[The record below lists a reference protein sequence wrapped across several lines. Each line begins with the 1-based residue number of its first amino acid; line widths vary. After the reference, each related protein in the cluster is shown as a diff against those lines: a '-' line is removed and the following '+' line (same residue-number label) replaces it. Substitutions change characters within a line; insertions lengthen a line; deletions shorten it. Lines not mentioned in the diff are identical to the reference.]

1 MNEIKVKHSEY
12 LANGHFPFHVRYST
26 PYKANKDGPM
36 TTQKT
41 MILGKDA
48 ALEDTITK
56 LRSKLL
62 DWGFDVEEASW
73 LNPVPNVW
81 SVHIRD
87 RFCPYLF
94 TNGKGVTKDAAL
106 ASALGEFFERLNC
119 NYFFADFYLGEK
131 IAKSEFVHYSNEKWF
146 AFKDEKMPA
155 GLMNEALWDYYDPDR
170 ALTPSQLVETNSG
183 NAERGICALPY
194 TRISD
199 SKVAFIPM
207 NIIGN
212 LYVSNGMS
220 AGNTK
225 TEARVQA
232 LSEVFER
239 SVKNRILAEGISL
252 PNIPYEVLNRYPKV
266 MEAIQELEANGYPI
280 ICKDASLGGKY
291 PVINV
296 TLLNPQ
302 EGTAFASFG
311 AHPKFQVALERT
323 LTELLQ
329 GRRLDQLNVFSPP
342 TFALEDV
349 ADNLNLEAH
358 FIDSNGLIHW
368 NFFKEK
374 ADFEF
379 ADWNFGNNT
388 TQSEYDA
395 MVDIFKNI
403 EKEVYVMDFDHL
415 GVYGCRIHVPGM
427 SEIYQPEDLAWDNN
441 NSGYDV
447 RKEILGCHELTADEL
462 MELYNKLEDKGYDD
476 MLLVAHAIGVI
487 PDATTIWSDLR
498 IGEFKT
504 MVALAAKNYEFAK
517 SGTDWCLHFAPLKPE
532 RKLLYLCLN
541 TLMQIEMDDTVNEGD
556 FLPTVERMYS
566 KDLVERAQKIIGGFE
581 RFDGL
586 HESDLN
592 LKGFEMHQKLITS
605 YQKLQKAKK
614 QWAKGQ

>member
-1 MNEIKVKHSEY
+1 
-12 LANGHFPFHVRYST
+12 
-26 PYKANKDGPM
+26 M
-36 TTQKT
+36 TEKT

-48 ALEDTITK
+48 PLEETISLLRQK
-56 LRSKLL
+56 LQN
-62 DWGFDVEEASW
+62 WGFDVEEASW

-81 SVHIRD
+81 SVHLRD

-131 IAKSEFVHYSNEKWF
+131 IAQSEFVHYPNEKWF
-146 AFKDEKMPA
+146 PIGDTDEMPE
-155 GLMNEALWDYYDPDR
+155 GLLNESLWEHYDPTGE
-170 ALTPSQLVETNSG
+170 LTPSQLVDTNSG
-183 NAERGICALPY
+183 NAGRGICALPY
-194 TRISD
+194 TNVITN
-199 SKVAFIPM
+199 KTYFLPM

-232 LSEVFER
+232 LSEIFER
-239 SVKNRILAEGISL
+239 SIKNKILSEGIAL
-252 PNIPYEVLNRYPKV
+252 PTIPQEVLNRYPKV
-266 MEAIQELEANGYPI
+266 VEAIAELEAHGYPI

-296 TLLNPQ
+296 TLLNPG

-342 TFALEDV
+342 TFELDDV
-349 ADNLNLEAH
+349 SDTLNLEAH

-368 NFFKEK
+368 NFFKETPN
-374 ADFEF
+374 FEF
-379 ADWNFGNNT
+379 SDWNFGDNT
-388 TQSEYDA
+388 TQGEYDA
-395 MVDIFKNI
+395 LIDIFKSM
-403 EKEVYVMDFDHL
+403 EKDVYVMDFEHL

-427 SEIYQPEDLAWDNN
+427 SEIYEAEDLAWDNN
-441 NSGYDV
+441 NAGYDV
-447 RKEILGCHELTADEL
+447 RSPILSAHELSQEEL
-462 MELYNKLEDKGYDD
+462 MELHTRLEEKGFDD
-476 MLLVAHAIGVI
+476 MLLVSHAIGII
-487 PDATTIWSDLR
+487 PDAGTMWAELR
-498 IGEFKT
+498 MGEFKT
-504 MVALAAKNYEFAK
+504 MLAFAARDFELAKA
-517 SGTDWCLHFAPLKPE
+517 GTEWCLHFAPLKKE

-541 TLMQIEMDDTVNEGD
+541 TLLQIEMDDTLNEKD
-556 FLPTVERMYS
+556 FLPTVERMYG
-566 KDLVERAQKIIGGFE
+566 KAMVEKAQKIINAHE
-581 RFDGL
+581 KFDGL

-592 LKGFEMHQKLITS
+592 LKGFEMHQKLLTS
-605 YQKLQKAKK
+605 YEKLQKAKK
-614 QWAKGQ
+614 QFMTKL

>member
-1 MNEIKVKHSEY
+1 
-12 LANGHFPFHVRYST
+12 
-26 PYKANKDGPM
+26 M
-36 TTQKT
+36 TKT

-48 ALEDTITK
+48 ALEDTIVRLKT
-56 LRSKLL
+56 RLL

-87 RFCPYLF
+87 RYCPYLF

-119 NYFFADFYLGEK
+119 NYFFADFYLGER
-131 IAKSEFVHYSNEKWF
+131 IAKSEFVHYPNEKWF
-146 AFKDEKMPA
+146 PFKNHKMPE
-155 GLMNEALWDYYDPDR
+155 GLMNEALWDFYDPGR
-170 ALTPSQLVETNSG
+170 ELTPAQLVDTNSG
-183 NAERGICALPY
+183 NDERGICALPY
-194 TRISD
+194 TNVMD
-199 SKVAFIPM
+199 EKTYYIPM
-207 NIIGN
+207 NIVGN

-239 SVKNRILAEGISL
+239 SIKNKILAEGISL
-252 PNIPYEVLNRYPKV
+252 PTIPKEVLNRYPKV
-266 MEAIQELEANGYPI
+266 VEAIEELESHGYPI

-296 TLLNPQ
+296 TLLNPT

-342 TFALEDV
+342 TFELEDV
-349 ADNLNLEAH
+349 ADHLNLEAH

-368 NFFKEK
+368 NFFKET
-374 ADFEF
+374 ADYEF
-379 ADWNFGNNT
+379 ADWNFGDNT
-388 TQSEYDA
+388 TLGEYDA
-395 MVDIFKNI
+395 LISIFKQI
-403 EKEVYVMDFDHL
+403 EKDVYVMDFEHL
-415 GVYGCRIHVPGM
+415 NVYGCRIHVPGM

-441 NSGYDV
+441 NAGYDV
-447 RKEILGCHELTADEL
+447 RAQILTAHELSPDEL
-462 MELYNKLEDKGYDD
+462 MGLYTKLEDKGYDD

-487 PDATTIWSDLR
+487 PDANTIWADLR
-498 IGEFKT
+498 MGEFKA
-504 MVALAAKNYEFAK
+504 MLAFAAKNYELAK
-517 SGTDWCLHFAPLKPE
+517 AGTDWCLHFAPLKKE

-541 TLMQIEMDDTVNEGD
+541 TLLNIETDDTINEKD
-556 FLPTVERMYS
+556 FLPTIKRMYG
-566 KDLVERAQKIIGGFE
+566 KALVEKAQKIINGFE
-581 RFDGL
+581 KFDGL

-592 LKGFEMHQKLITS
+592 LRGFEMHDKLIVS
-605 YQKLQKAKK
+605 YEKLQRAKK
-614 QWAKGQ
+614 LWAEKSL

>member
-1 MNEIKVKHSEY
+1 
-12 LANGHFPFHVRYST
+12 
-26 PYKANKDGPM
+26 M
-36 TTQKT
+36 TKT

-48 ALEDTITK
+48 SLEDTI
-56 LRSKLL
+56 LRLKTKLL

-87 RFCPYLF
+87 RYCPYLF

-119 NYFFADFYLGEK
+119 NYFFADFYLGER
-131 IAKSEFVHYSNEKWF
+131 IAKSEFVHYPNEKWF
-146 AFKDEKMPA
+146 AYKSDKMPE
-155 GLMNEALWDYYDPDR
+155 GLMNESLWDFYDPGRD
-170 ALTPSQLVETNSG
+170 LTPAQLVDTNSG
-183 NAERGICALPY
+183 NADRGICALPY
-194 TRISD
+194 TNVMD
-199 SKVAFIPM
+199 EKTYYIPM
-207 NIIGN
+207 NIVGN

-225 TEARVQA
+225 NEARVQA

-239 SVKNRILAEGISL
+239 SIKNKILAEGISL
-252 PNIPYEVLNRYPKV
+252 PTIPKEVLNRYPKV
-266 MEAIQELEANGYPI
+266 VEAIEELESHGYPI

-296 TLLNPQ
+296 TLLNPT

-342 TFALEDV
+342 TFELEDV
-349 ADNLNLEAH
+349 ADHLNLEAH

-368 NFFKEK
+368 NFFKETS
-374 ADFEF
+374 DYEF
-379 ADWNFGNNT
+379 ADWNFGDNT
-388 TQSEYDA
+388 TQGEYDA
-395 MVDIFKNI
+395 LINIFKQI
-403 EKEVYVMDFDHL
+403 EKDVYVMDFEHL
-415 GVYGCRIHVPGM
+415 NVYGCRIHVPGM

-441 NSGYDV
+441 NAGYDV
-447 RKEILGCHELTADEL
+447 RAQILTAHELSPDEL
-462 MELYNKLEDKGYDD
+462 MGLYTRLEDKGYDD

-487 PDATTIWSDLR
+487 PDANTLWADLR
-498 IGEFKT
+498 MGEFKA
-504 MVALAAKNYEFAK
+504 MLAFAAKNYELAK
-517 SGTDWCLHFAPLKPE
+517 AGTDWCLHFAPLKKE

-541 TLMQIEMDDTVNEGD
+541 TLLNIETDDTINEKD
-556 FLPTVERMYS
+556 FLPTIKRMYG
-566 KDLVERAQKIIGGFE
+566 KALVDKAQKIINGFE
-581 RFDGL
+581 KFDGL

-592 LKGFEMHQKLITS
+592 LRGFEMHDKLIVS
-605 YQKLQKAKK
+605 YEKLQRSKK
-614 QWAKGQ
+614 LWAEKSL

>member
-1 MNEIKVKHSEY
+1 M
-12 LANGHFPFHVRYST
+12 
-26 PYKANKDGPM
+26 
-36 TTQKT
+36 TQKT

-48 ALEDTITK
+48 PLEETITRLK
-56 LRSKLL
+56 KQLL

-87 RFCPYLF
+87 KFCPYLF

-131 IAKSEFVHYSNEKWF
+131 TATSDFVHYPQEKWF
-146 AFKDEKMPA
+146 PFKGEKMPA
-155 GLMNEALWDYYDPDR
+155 GLMNESLWDFYDPAR
-170 ALTPSQLVETNSG
+170 ELTPAQLVDTNSG
-183 NAERGICALPY
+183 HAERGICALPY
-194 TRISD
+194 TRERD
-199 SKVAFIPM
+199 GKTYYIPM
-207 NIIGN
+207 NVIGN

-232 LSEVFER
+232 LSEIFER
-239 SVKNRILAEGISL
+239 SIKNKILAEGISL
-252 PNIPYEVLNRYPKV
+252 PTIPQEVLNRYPKV
-266 MEAIQELEANGYPI
+266 VEAIKELEAHGYPI
-280 ICKDASLGGKY
+280 ICKDASLGGRY

-296 TLLNPQ
+296 TLLNPM

-342 TFALEDV
+342 SFELEDV
-349 ADNLNLEAH
+349 KDHLNLEAH

-368 NFFKEK
+368 NFFKET
-374 ADFEF
+374 ADYEF
-379 ADWNFGNNT
+379 ADWNFGGAS
-388 TQSEYDA
+388 TQAEFDS
-395 MVDIFKNI
+395 MIDIFHKM
-403 EKEVYVMDFDHL
+403 EKDVYIMDFEHL
-415 GVYGCRIHVPGM
+415 NVYGCRIHVPGM

-441 NSGYDV
+441 NSCYDL
-447 RKEILGCHELTADEL
+447 RKDILGASELSADEL
-462 MELYNKLEDKGYDD
+462 MSLHERLEEKGHDD

-487 PDATTIWSDLR
+487 PDAGTVWADLR
-498 IGEFKT
+498 IGEFKA
-504 MVALAAKNYEFAK
+504 MLALAAKEYEAAK
-517 SGTDWCLHFAPLKPE
+517 AGVEWCLHFAPLKQE
-532 RKLLYLCLN
+532 RRLLYLCLQ
-541 TLMQIEMDDTVNEGD
+541 TLLHIEMNDDLNENHY
-556 FLPTVERMYS
+556 LPTVERMYG
-566 KDLVERAQKIIGGFE
+566 KNMVERANKIIHGFE
-581 RFDGL
+581 KFDGL

-605 YQKLQKAKK
+605 YEKLQRAKRMWFEK
-614 QWAKGQ
+614 RA

>member
-1 MNEIKVKHSEY
+1 
-12 LANGHFPFHVRYST
+12 
-26 PYKANKDGPM
+26 M
-36 TTQKT
+36 TEKT

-48 ALEDTITK
+48 PLEETITRLRKK
-56 LRSKLL
+56 LQDL
-62 DWGFDVEEASW
+62 GFDVEEASW

-119 NYFFADFYLGEK
+119 NYFFADFYLGET
-131 IAKSEFVHYSNEKWF
+131 IAKSEFVHYPNEKWF
-146 AFKDEKMPA
+146 PIGDTDEMPE
-155 GLMNEALWDYYDPDR
+155 GLMNESLWEHYDPTGE
-170 ALTPSQLVETNSG
+170 LTPSQLVDTNSG

-194 TRISD
+194 TNVITN
-199 SKVAFIPM
+199 KTYFLPM

-232 LSEVFER
+232 LSEIFER
-239 SVKNRILAEGISL
+239 SIKNKILSEGIAL
-252 PNIPYEVLNRYPKV
+252 PTIPQEVLNRYPKV
-266 MEAIQELEANGYPI
+266 VEAIAELEANGYPI

-296 TLLNPQ
+296 TLLNPG

-342 TFALEDV
+342 TFELDDV
-349 ADNLNLEAH
+349 SDTLNLEAH

-368 NFFKEK
+368 NFFKETPN
-374 ADFEF
+374 FEF

-388 TQSEYDA
+388 TQGEYDA
-395 MVDIFKNI
+395 LIDIFKSM
-403 EKEVYVMDFDHL
+403 EKDVYVMDFEHL

-427 SEIYQPEDLAWDNN
+427 SEIYEPEDLAWDNN

-447 RKEILGCHELTADEL
+447 RSHILGAHELSQEEL
-462 MELYNKLEDKGYDD
+462 MELHTRLEDKGFDD
-476 MLLVAHAIGVI
+476 MLLVSHAIGII
-487 PDATTIWSDLR
+487 PDAGTMWADLR
-498 IGEFKT
+498 MGEFKT
-504 MVALAAKNYEFAK
+504 MVAFAAKNFELAK
-517 SGTDWCLHFAPLKPE
+517 AGTEWCLHFAPLKKE
-532 RKLLYLCLN
+532 RKLFYLCLN
-541 TLMQIEMDDTVNEGD
+541 TLLQIEMDDTLNEKD
-556 FLPTVERMYS
+556 FLPTVERMYG
-566 KDLVERAQKIIGGFE
+566 KELVEKAQKIINAYE
-581 RFDGL
+581 KFDGL

-605 YQKLQKAKK
+605 YEKLQKAKK
-614 QWAKGQ
+614 LSITKL